1 VFRLPPAYVFMEW
14 LGMGATGVWYAIAL
28 SNVLAMLATALW
40 FLRGTW
46 ADSVI
51 DDAPDTIAT
60 GDD

>member
-1 VFRLPPAYVFMEW
+1 MEW

-46 ADSVI
+46 AESVI
-51 DDAPDTIAT
+51 GEAREPVPA